1 MLDSGAERQFPAALL
16 LLLSLC
22 ACATRPDAAADPLA
36 DTTWVLDSLWVE
48 GARWEAISQS
58 VVTATFSN
66 GELAGD
72 MGCNR
77 YSRPY
82 AAAGREVQWGALLL
96 TGAACDSPAI
106 IEQEDAFIVAL
117 EAVAE
122 FSLSP
127 TSLELLD
134 SDGRPVIL
142 FSEPDSDL

>member
-1 MLDSGAERQFPAALL
+1 MLDSGAATRFPAALL

-48 GARWEAISQS
+48 GARWEAISQA
-58 VVTATFSN
+58 VVTVTFSN

-82 AAAGREVQWGALLL
+82 SAAGRNVRWGPLLV

-106 IEQEDAFIVAL
+106 IEQEDAFLAAL

-127 TSLELLD
+127 TALELLD
-134 SDGRPVIL
+134 SDGHPLIL
-142 FSEPDSDL
+142 FSQPRLDQ